1 MPTLTPPSHDAAIEA
16 QVFWLRFKNEI
27 ATALL
32 LVLLAIAGF
41 AGYRLYTNS
50 RDSAAAA
57 LLGNAK
63 SAPDYQQVISRYP
76 NTPAGASAYLLLAED
91 LRKEKKFAEA
101 NATLQAFINKNPDH
115 ELVPIAQMAI
125 AANLEAMGKTDEALA
140 SYQQIASKYPRNF
153 SAPLALISQVPLLK
167 SKNRT
172 DEARRVCETILT
184 QYRDSF
190 WANEAMRELRS
201 LKPSVPSPA
210 AAGSTTTAPPG
221 GPGVPPR
228 LIARPPMPAPS
239 TAPPSGA
246 PTPAA
251 KKSR

>member
-1 MPTLTPPSHDAAIEA
+1 MPTLPPPSRDSALEA
-16 QVFWLRFKNEI
+16 HVFWLRFKKEI
-27 ATALL
+27 AAV
-32 LVLLAIAGF
+32 LVLALLAIVGF
-41 AGYRLYTNS
+41 AGYRFYTNN
-50 RDSAAAA
+50 RESAAAA
-57 LLGNAK
+57 LLGSAK

-201 LKPSVPSPA
+201 LKPDRKSV
-210 AAGSTTTAPPG
+210 
-221 GPGVPPR
+221 V
-228 LIARPPMPAPS
+228 
-239 TAPPSGA
+239 
-246 PTPAA
+246 
-251 KKSR
+251 